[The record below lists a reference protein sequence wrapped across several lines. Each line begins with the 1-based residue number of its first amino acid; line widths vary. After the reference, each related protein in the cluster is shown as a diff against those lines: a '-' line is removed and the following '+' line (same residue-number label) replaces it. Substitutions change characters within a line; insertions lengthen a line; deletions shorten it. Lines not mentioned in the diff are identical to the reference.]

1 MTIGKN
7 QVERKIILLALHLQ
21 GSTCAF
27 NFYFYYYFVCVW
39 RNYIKRLEFIH
50 EFN

>member
-27 NFYFYYYFVCVW
+27 NFYFYYYFVCVCVEKLHKKV
-39 RNYIKRLEFIH
+39 RVYT
-50 EFN
+50 